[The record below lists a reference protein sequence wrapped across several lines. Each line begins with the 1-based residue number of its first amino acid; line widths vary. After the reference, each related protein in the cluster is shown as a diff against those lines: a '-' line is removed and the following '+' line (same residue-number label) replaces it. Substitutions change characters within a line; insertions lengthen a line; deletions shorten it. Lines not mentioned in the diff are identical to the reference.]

1 MRTASETDSETEM
14 DQMLELFDKNFKAAI
29 GKMCQQA
36 TVDILG
42 TTENKTENNSESL
55 SEEIQYVKTQQM
67 EITELKNTI
76 AEI

>member
-1 MRTASETDSETEM
+1 MRRASETDSETEM

-29 GKMCQQA
+29 GKIYQQA

>member
-1 MRTASETDSETEM
+1 
-14 DQMLELFDKNFKAAI
+14 MLELFDKNFKAAI
-29 GKMCQQA
+29 GKIYQQA

>member
-1 MRTASETDSETEM
+1 M
-14 DQMLELFDKNFKAAI
+14 
-29 GKMCQQA
+29 
-36 TVDILG
+36 DILG